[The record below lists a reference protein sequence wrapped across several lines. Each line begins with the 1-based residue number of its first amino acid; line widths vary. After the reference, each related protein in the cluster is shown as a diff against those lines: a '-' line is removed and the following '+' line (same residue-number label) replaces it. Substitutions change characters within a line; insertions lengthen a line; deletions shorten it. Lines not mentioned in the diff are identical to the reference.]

1 MTTAFQNTVVTTAF
15 ANSQLFELKRI
26 NAKALFDTIVGFSGM
41 LIQSNSDWP
50 NRPNGAGPYSMRPA
64 AAAAAADAAV
74 AQD

>member
-1 MTTAFQNTVVTTAF
+1 MT
-15 ANSQLFELKRI
+15 QLL
-26 NAKALFDTIVGFSGM
+26 DFSGM

-64 AAAAAADAAV
+64 AAAAAAADAAV